1 MKRVP
6 LGVFWGVTVVLIG
19 LARWALMPPSEPV
32 STTRYFGS
40 SVTPMD
46 HDMSDTF
53 VRPVYV
59 DGHWVGAAGTGGST
73 VAGALSLPAPWHP
86 GLTVRVKWRR
96 CDRFDRNNPVPDSEA
111 CRWTEK
117 DVLVHPYDYSGGTRL
132 HILDNNDVLI
142 IPSMLTTRDPDYPG
156 PGFPRK
162 NFFKRNKFVDEQH

>member
-1 MKRVP
+1 MKRIN
-6 LGVFWGVTVVLIG
+6 LGMFLGGAVILI
-19 LARWALMPPSEPV
+19 AVSNYAKYPRPEPV
-32 STTRYFGS
+32 IKKLSFGS

-96 CDRFDRNNPVPDSEA
+96 CEPYGKN
-111 CRWTEK
+111 CRWNEK
-117 DVLVHPYDYSGGTRL
+117 HVLVHPYDYTARTWL
-132 HILDNNDVLI
+132 HILENDDVLI
-142 IPSMLTTRDPDYPG
+142 IPSGMWPRHDDYPG
-156 PGFPRK
+156 PKFPQK
-162 NFFKRNKFVDEQH
+162 NFYK

>member
-59 DGHWVGAAGTGGST
+59 DGHWVGEAGTGGST
-73 VAGALSLPAPWHP
+73 VAGGLSLPAPWHP

-96 CDRFDRNNPVPDSEA
+96 CEPYGKN
-111 CRWTEK
+111 CRWKEK
-117 DVLVHPYDYSGGTRL
+117 HVLVHPYDHSGGTNL
-132 HILDNNDVLI
+132 HILENDDVLI
-142 IPSMLTTRDPDYPG
+142 IPSMLFPNHPDYPG
-156 PGFPRK
+156 PHYPQKDFYY
-162 NFFKRNKFVDEQH
+162 